1 LDVFLT
7 CDDFGLLTPGV
18 ESILEDDITTHV
30 CSCAGGAI
38 AGIALT
44 TASVIIGGTEAY
56 DDWAVLANL
65 LLSFYLSYTL
75 LFTVFEP
82 LRAAIKAF
90 YVSFAQHPESL
101 SQAFPLIYHRLSRLA
116 AESSSIESSSL
127 PVTSEYARVSELNAS
142 SSSNIQLV

>member
-1 LDVFLT
+1 
-7 CDDFGLLTPGV
+7 
-18 ESILEDDITTHV
+18 V

-38 AGIALT
+38 AGVALA
-44 TASVIIGGTEAY
+44 TASVIVGGTDAY

-90 YVSFAQHPESL
+90 YVSFAQHPDSL

-116 AESSSIESSSL
+116 AESFTASTSSSL
-127 PVTSEYARVSELNAS
+127 PVTREYARVPDLNAS